1 MIGTMAA
8 AGFIR
13 AWWKPIGAVVLV
25 AVVLL
30 LVFQMGRNHANQA
43 WERKHGAAVA
53 EWNAE
58 RFKAADKARAAEA
71 EARRIETAWRDHVA
85 KREKEYRDEKAA
97 TDAAR
102 ALERRDRDRLRDAVD
117 HFVRA
122 GQAAGGPGDACRDL
136 RARLE
141 TLGALVKEADGL
153 AGQCTAEVESLGSLV
168 RLCRGYGDALRPA
181 Q

>member
-1 MIGTMAA
+1 MIGTAA
-8 AGFIR
+8 FAGLVR

-85 KREKEYRDEKAA
+85 KREREYRDDKTR
-97 TDAAR
+97 TDAAL
-102 ALERRDRDRLRDAVD
+102 AAERLSNGRLRDAVD

-122 GQAAGGPGDACRDL
+122 SGTASDPGAACGDL
-136 RARLE
+136 RGRIA
-141 TLGALVKEADGL
+141 TLGVLVGEADRLAGESAAAADRARDGL
-153 AGQCTAEVESLGSLV
+153 A
-168 RLCRGYGDALRPA
+168 LCRGYVESLRLT